1 MNTPQLALGATETTD
16 YGTNTIG
23 KPYRPPGGGWERI
36 DTYHSTIDADHR
48 ERRFAASAD
57 DFSPMA
63 RAMYAGKGNCQYHPK
78 CECCWLGFSHTL
90 ALHNRRAF
98 NDDGTPKAWD

>member
-1 MNTPQLALGATETTD
+1 MKTPQLSIGAVEQTE

-23 KPYRPPGGGWERI
+23 KPYRPPGSGWERI
-36 DTYHSTIDADHR
+36 DTYLSQEYGEVR
-48 ERRFAASAD
+48 ERRFASGPD

-63 RAMYAGKGNCQYHPK
+63 RTMYAGKGNCSYHPK

-90 ALHNRRAF
+90 ALHNKRAF
-98 NDDGTPKAWD
+98 KPDGSPMDWD